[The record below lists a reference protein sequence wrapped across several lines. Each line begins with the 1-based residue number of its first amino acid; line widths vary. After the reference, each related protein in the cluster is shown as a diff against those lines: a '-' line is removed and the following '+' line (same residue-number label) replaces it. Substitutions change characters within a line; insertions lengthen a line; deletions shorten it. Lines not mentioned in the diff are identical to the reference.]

1 MDGVLS
7 RRVLMLN
14 RNYEP
19 MSVVSARKAIIL
31 LYLGKAE
38 VVERYDLWVHSVSTR
53 MPVPSIV
60 RLVSY
65 VRIPHRRVVLTR
77 KNIIKR
83 DNRQCQYCGTRTGPF
98 TVDHVIP
105 KDRGGTDSWE
115 NLVCACVR
123 CNSRKGNRTPEE
135 AGMRLLRKP
144 KKPNHLFFIQH
155 LIGVYD
161 ERWKPYLFMN

>member
-1 MDGVLS
+1 
-7 RRVLMLN
+7 
-14 RNYEP
+14 
-19 MSVVSARKAIIL
+19 
-31 LYLGKAE
+31 
-38 VVERYDLWVHSVSTR
+38 
-53 MPVPSIV
+53 
-60 RLVSY
+60 
-65 VRIPHRRVVLTR
+65 
-77 KNIIKR
+77 
-83 DNRQCQYCGTRTGPF
+83 
-98 TVDHVIP
+98 VDHVIP

-135 AGMRLLRKP
+135 AGMRLLRRP